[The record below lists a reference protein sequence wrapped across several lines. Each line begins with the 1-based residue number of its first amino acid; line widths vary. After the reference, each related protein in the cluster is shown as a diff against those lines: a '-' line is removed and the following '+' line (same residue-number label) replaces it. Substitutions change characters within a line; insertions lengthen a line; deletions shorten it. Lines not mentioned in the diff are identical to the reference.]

1 MINANKALNSILYGL
16 RLRWGIFVVLCT
28 GSAVLGYLILH
39 QAWTPASALRWLILA
54 AAVLIY
60 QAVVLGSNLEKNHR
74 QAETNLLPSLG
85 IGNHMTLLRGIL
97 IAGLVGF
104 LFSPRPSGWLI
115 WIPGILYT
123 LADAADFLDGYL
135 ARVTN
140 HATRLGEILDMSF
153 DGLGVLAASLL
164 AVQYGQVPVWYL
176 AVALARYLFLAGMWV
191 RKITGRTNYEL
202 PPSISR
208 RLFAGLQMG
217 FIGVILWP
225 VFSPPGTYF
234 AASLFALPFLIGF
247 GRDWLFVSGI
257 LEPDNQ
263 GRRKNPLSK
272 WGPPALRL
280 VAAGLASYIFT
291 RRLDSATPGEF
302 PILFMILELAVAAL
316 ILFGVTGRIVAVAG
330 LILIGLSQQFASLNA
345 PQFILA
351 AVYTI
356 LLFAGTGALSI
367 WAPEDKAV
375 YGRPGE
381 VPQPGIMERGQ

>member
-1 MINANKALNSILYGL
+1 MLNANGSVKSILYGL
-16 RLRWGIFVVLCT
+16 RLRWGFFVFLCM
-28 GSAVLGYLILH
+28 GSAVLGYLVLR
-39 QAWTPASALRWLILA
+39 QAWTPDSALRWLVLA

-60 QAVVLGSNLEKNHR
+60 QAAVLGGNLEKNHR
-74 QAETNLLPSLG
+74 QAETRLLPSLG

-135 ARVTN
+135 ARVNN

-176 AVALARYLFLAGMWV
+176 AVALARYLFLAGMWL
-191 RKITGRTNYEL
+191 REKTSRTNYAL

-257 LEPDNQ
+257 LEPGAQ
-263 GRRKNPLSK
+263 GLRKNPLST

-280 VAAGLASYIFT
+280 VAAGLAGYIFT
-291 RRLDSATPGEF
+291 RRLDPAAPGEF
-302 PILFMILELAVAAL
+302 PFIFMLLELAVAAL
-316 ILFGVTGRIVAVAG
+316 ILFGVTGRIAAVVG
-330 LILIGLSQQFASLNA
+330 LILIGLSQQYTSLNP

-367 WAPEDKAV
+367 WAPEDRAV
-375 YGRPGE
+375 FGRPGE
-381 VPQPGIMERGQ
+381 VRQPTILENGQ